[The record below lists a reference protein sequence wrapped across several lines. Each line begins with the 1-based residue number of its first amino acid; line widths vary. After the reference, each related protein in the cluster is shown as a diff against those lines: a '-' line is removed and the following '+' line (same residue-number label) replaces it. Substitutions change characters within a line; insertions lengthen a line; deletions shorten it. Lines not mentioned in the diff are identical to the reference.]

1 MSLGPTELII
11 ILIIVLLLFGTTRLP
26 KLARSLGEASKE
38 FKKGVNEQEQE
49 RAAAAAAAA
58 AAPPPAPAA
67 PAAPVAPVAPTVPPA
82 AAPPPAPPAPPAPA
96 QGSDEQVTMS
106 RAELDA
112 LLAER
117 ERQARDVPPP
127 AQG

>member
-1 MSLGPTELII
+1 MSLGSPELLII
-11 ILIIVLLLFGTTRLP
+11 LVIILLLFGATKLP

-38 FKKGVNEQEQE
+38 FKKGVDEREREEQ
-49 RAAAAAAAA
+49 AAQT
-58 AAPPPAPAA
+58 APAA
-67 PAAPVAPVAPTVPPA
+67 PAASA
-82 AAPPPAPPAPPAPA
+82 APAPPGAPA
-96 QGSDEQVTMS
+96 ADPNEQVTMS

-117 ERQARDVPPP
+117 ERQAGKDVPPP

>member
-11 ILIIVLLLFGTTRLP
+11 ILVIVLLLFGTTRLP

-38 FKKGVNEQEQE
+38 FKKGVNEREQE
-49 RAAAAAAAA
+49 EAAQAAQATQS
-58 AAPPPAPAA
+58 
-67 PAAPVAPVAPTVPPA
+67 APVAPTT
-82 AAPPPAPPAPPAPA
+82 PPAPPPPTPA
-96 QGSDEQVTMS
+96 ATASDPNDQVTMS

-117 ERQARDVPPP
+117 ERTA
-127 AQG
+127 

>member
-1 MSLGPTELII
+1 MNLGPTELII
-11 ILIIVLLLFGTTRLP
+11 ILVIVLLLFGTTRLP

-38 FKKGVNEQEQE
+38 FKKGANERDQDE
-49 RAAAAAAAA
+49 AT
-58 AAPPPAPAA
+58 PPAA
-67 PAAPVAPVAPTVPPA
+67 PAAAKDPN
-82 AAPPPAPPAPPAPA
+82 
-96 QGSDEQVTMS
+96 EQVTMS

-117 ERQARDVPPP
+117 ERNATKDVPPP

>member
-1 MSLGPTELII
+1 MNLGPTELII
-11 ILIIVLLLFGTTRLP
+11 ILVIVLLLFGTTRLP

-38 FKKGVNEQEQE
+38 FKKGVNEREQE
-49 RAAAAAAAA
+49 EAAQATQS
-58 AAPPPAPAA
+58 
-67 PAAPVAPVAPTVPPA
+67 APVAPTAPPA
-82 AAPPPAPPAPPAPA
+82 PPPPAPPAAAGNP
-96 QGSDEQVTMS
+96 DEQVTMS

-117 ERQARDVPPP
+117 ERNASKDVPPP